1 MLKSY
6 KKTKVKVPFNDR
18 ARQYIGA
25 CFFGYNSP
33 AAITTEFFK
42 PSTDAESL
50 GSIKK
55 KIWIEWGVRL
65 GEARKVG
72 VFLFFWPTLT
82 GLERQS
88 NGLKFSL
95 KLCLETRWSPA
106 SI

>member
-55 KIWIEWGVRL
+55 KI
-65 GEARKVG
+65 
-72 VFLFFWPTLT
+72 
-82 GLERQS
+82 
-88 NGLKFSL
+88 
-95 KLCLETRWSPA
+95 
-106 SI
+106 